1 MILKSSQQTMKR
13 AAAIVARGGVI
24 AFRTDTFYG
33 LGANPCDAA
42 AVRRIK
48 ELKGREDSK
57 PILLVISHRDQVE
70 RFIERPSKDF
80 DRLAE
85 RFWPGPLTL
94 IGTAHPQVP
103 AEITAGT
110 RTVGIRLPNDED
122 VRNLVRGCGGALT
135 ATSANPSRLNPAR
148 NAQEV
153 IDYFPSGIDLIID
166 GGQSRT
172 DQPSS
177 VVDVS
182 GAGFR
187 LVREGAISTEELMVR
202 HAD

>member
-1 MILKSSQQTMKR
+1 MKR
-13 AAAIVARGGVI
+13 AAEIVARGGVI

-33 LGANPCDAA
+33 LGANPFDVG

-57 PILLVISHRDQVE
+57 PILLVVSDRDQVG
-70 RFIERPSKDF
+70 RFIEKPSKDF

-94 IGTAHPQVP
+94 IGNARPEVP
-103 AEITAGT
+103 EEITAGT
-110 RTVGIRLPNDED
+110 RTVGIRLPDDED
-122 VRNLVRGCGGALT
+122 VRDLVRACGGGLT
-135 ATSANPSRLNPAR
+135 ATSANPSDRPAAKS
-148 NAQEV
+148 AQGV
-153 IDYFPSGIDLIID
+153 IDYFPSGIDLTID
-166 GGQSRT
+166 GGQSRV

-177 VVDVS
+177 VVDAS
-182 GAGFR
+182 GVGVR
-187 LVREGAISTEELMVR
+187 VVREGVISSEELMGR